1 MFGSKKKKSDLAQ
14 KIHRVVEKAAN
25 GDLEDRIINIDMK
38 DPLAKTAWGINDLL
52 DQLEAYMRDANT
64 AVDFASRGK
73 SHRKMYPAGLKGL
86 FHLSSK
92 EISKGVE
99 AILVADKKNLIGEL
113 SNKFGR
119 LNGGIGASFKILQTD
134 MLETIE
140 IMEKIVKLTEKTAL
154 KSDESMSAT
163 DEVSKKLNS
172 LVELILNVTESIDS
186 LSSRA
191 EDITSVVN
199 LIKDIA
205 DQTNLLA
212 LNAAIEAA
220 RAGEHGRGFA
230 VVADE
235 VRKLAERTQ
244 KATSEISI
252 TVQTLQQETQ
262 DIQNNTNQIS
272 EIASASSGAIEGF
285 RESMC
290 EFNHDANE
298 SSSAVR
304 FAEDKSFATLIKI
317 DHVIYKTIAYTSVL
331 DETPDSR
338 MLVDGHNCRL
348 GKWYDT
354 KGKDLFGLTTAYKM
368 LKEPH
373 NQVHD
378 NVISCMSELKEN
390 GLNKDNTDFYLNKMR
405 KMEEASV
412 KVFDLLNKMVDEK
425 NKGA

>member
-1 MFGSKKKKSDLAQ
+1 MFGSKNKKSDLAQ
-14 KIHRVVEKAAN
+14 RINRVVAKAAAGN
-25 GDLEDRIINIDMK
+25 LEDRVIHIDMK
-38 DPLAKTAWGINDLL
+38 DPLAETAWGINDLL

-64 AVDFASRGK
+64 AVEFASRGE

-86 FHLSSK
+86 FHASSK
-92 EISKGVE
+92 EISKGVDG
-99 AILVADKKNLIGEL
+99 ILESARESLRTSL
-113 SNKFGR
+113 SFKFGK
-119 LNGGIGASFKILQTD
+119 LNGGIGTSFKILQTD
-134 MLETIE
+134 MLEVIGF
-140 IMEKIVKLTEKTAL
+140 MEKIVKLTEKTAL
-154 KSDESMSAT
+154 KSNESMSAT

-172 LVELILNVTESIDS
+172 LVELILNVSESINS

-262 DIQNNTNQIS
+262 DIQNNTNEIS
-272 EIASASSGAIEGF
+272 EIASASSEVIEGF
-285 RESMC
+285 RESMR

-298 SSSAVR
+298 SSSAVLY
-304 FAEDKSFATLIKI
+304 AEDKSFATLIKI
-317 DHVIYKTIAYTSVL
+317 DHVIYKTKAYTSIL
-331 DETPDSR
+331 NEEKDPSL
-338 MLVDGHNCRL
+338 LVDGHNCRL
-348 GKWYDT
+348 GKWYDV
-354 KGKDLFGLTTAYKM
+354 KGKELFGFTNAYKM
-368 LKEPH
+368 LDKPH
-373 NQVHD
+373 NLVHD
-378 NVISCMSELKEN
+378 SVISSMSEIGEN
-390 GLNKDNTDFYLNKMR
+390 GLNKENADFYLEKMT
-405 KMEEASV
+405 KMEESSV
-412 KVFDLLNKMVDEK
+412 KVFELLNKMVEEK
-425 NKGA
+425 HKGV

>member
-1 MFGSKKKKSDLAQ
+1 MFGSKNKKSDLAQ
-14 KIHRVVEKAAN
+14 KINRVVAKAAG
-25 GDLEDRIINIDMK
+25 GDLDDRIININLK
-38 DPLAKTAWGINDLL
+38 DPLAETAWGINDLL
-52 DQLEAYMRDANT
+52 DQVEAYMRDANT
-64 AVDFASRGK
+64 AVEFASKGK
-73 SHRKMYPAGLKGL
+73 SHRKMYLAGLKGL
-86 FHLSSK
+86 FYASSK
-92 EISKGVE
+92 EISKGVDG
-99 AILVADKKNLIGEL
+99 ILNASIESLRTGL
-113 SNKFGR
+113 SYKFGK

-134 MLETIE
+134 MLEVIGF
-140 IMEKIVKLTEKTAL
+140 MEKVAKLTENTAS

-172 LVELILNVTESIDS
+172 LVELILSVTESINS
-186 LSSRA
+186 LSSRT
-191 EDITSVVN
+191 EEITSVVN

-244 KATSEISI
+244 KATSEIAI

-262 DIQNNTNQIS
+262 DIQNNTNEIS
-272 EIASASSGAIEGF
+272 GIASTSSEAIEGF

-298 SSSAVR
+298 SSSAVL

-317 DHVIYKTIAYTSVL
+317 DHVIYKTKAYNAIL
-331 DETPDSR
+331 NEKEDAGL
-338 MLVDGHNCRL
+338 LVDGHNCRL
-348 GKWYDT
+348 GKWYDV
-354 KGKDLFGLTTAYKM
+354 KGKELFGFTNAYKM

-373 NQVHD
+373 NGVH
-378 NVISCMSELKEN
+378 NAVISCMSETRKN
-390 GLNKDNTDFYLNKMR
+390 GLNKGNADFYLAKMA
-405 KMEEASV
+405 KMEEESV
-412 KVFDLLNKMVDEK
+412 RVFELLNKMVEEK
-425 NKGA
+425 HKGV